1 MDRSEMK
8 RRVCDTIDGH
18 RDVIIALGRTIRD
31 NPELGFKEQ
40 KTAATVA
47 KMFAAH
53 GIPCQ
58 EGLAITGVKGILTGG
73 AAGPTVGILGELDSL
88 LCADAPFGDKTTG
101 AAHTCGHNAQIA
113 TCVGAGLGLK
123 RSGVMEQLAG
133 RVACFAVPAEE
144 FVEIADRL
152 ELKRQGKIEFLGG
165 KAELVRLGHMDDI
178 QMAMLVHAAAFS
190 PGPKLLHGST
200 SNGFVAKMIRFKG
213 KASHAGV
220 APEQGINALNI
231 MALAIMNINAQRETF
246 RDDDTIRV
254 HQIVTRGGDLVNIVP
269 EDVRMEMFVRGKTV
283 EAIQDANRKINRALK
298 AAAMAL
304 DGEVEI
310 QTLPGYLPRI
320 KETAVTGLLA
330 DNFSALIGPDRLE
343 IEGHI
348 TGSSDTGD
356 LSHLMPMVE
365 VKSGGFH
372 GGLHTA
378 AYGVADEE
386 QAYIVP
392 AKAMAMTAVDLLAD
406 HATVANRI
414 LADFTPKMSKAEYL
428 ACLREVE

>member
-1 MDRSEMK
+1 
-8 RRVCDTIDGH
+8 
-18 RDVIIALGRTIRD
+18 
-31 NPELGFKEQ
+31 
-40 KTAATVA
+40 
-47 KMFAAH
+47 
-53 GIPCQ
+53 
-58 EGLAITGVKGILTGG
+58 
-73 AAGPTVGILGELDSL
+73 
-88 LCADAPFGDKTTG
+88 
-101 AAHTCGHNAQIA
+101 
-113 TCVGAGLGLK
+113 
-123 RSGVMEQLAG
+123 
-133 RVACFAVPAEE
+133 
-144 FVEIADRL
+144 
-152 ELKRQGKIEFLGG
+152 
-165 KAELVRLGHMDDI
+165 
-178 QMAMLVHAAAFS
+178 
-190 PGPKLLHGST
+190 
-200 SNGFVAKMIRFKG
+200 
-213 KASHAGV
+213 
-220 APEQGINALNI
+220 
-231 MALAIMNINAQRETF
+231 
-246 RDDDTIRV
+246 
-254 HQIVTRGGDLVNIVP
+254 
-269 EDVRMEMFVRGKTV
+269 
-283 EAIQDANRKINRALK
+283 
-298 AAAMAL
+298 
-304 DGEVEI
+304 VEI

-320 KETAVTGLLA
+320 KETAVTALLV